1 MIALT
6 KKRAKYAKNRTSKLV
21 GSKLVHNISTQERY
35 ASRLHKLVIQMTNET
50 KKEIQKLF
58 RQQAVADSA
67 MDANI
72 GSQARILLNYLQNR
86 FIDLFS
92 KKSKIFANSMFNAV
106 DVNSDVQ
113 LKSSL
118 KKLTGGLSLNT
129 GVVPKGFEDIASATV
144 AENVSLIK
152 SIPQEYFKQVT
163 GAVMRSI
170 TEGRGITDLIPEI
183 QKYDG
188 MTTRRAKNIALDQTR
203 KAYNTI
209 NANRL
214 QSLQVTHFEWLHS
227 GGGVSPRESHMKI
240 DGMTF
245 SFNNLEAEQA
255 AAGVPKQ
262 DRGLPSIPPN
272 CKCTM
277 RPIIDL
283 SEN

>member
-6 KKRAKYAKNRTSKLV
+6 KKRTNYAKNRTSKLV
-21 GSKLVHNISTQERY
+21 GSKLAHNASTQERY

-50 KKEIQKLF
+50 KKEIKKLF
-58 RQQAVADSA
+58 KQQAVSDSA

-86 FIDLFS
+86 FIELFS
-92 KKSKIFANSMFNAV
+92 KKSKVFANSMFNTV
-106 DVNSDVQ
+106 DVNSEVQ
-113 LKSSL
+113 LKHSL

-129 GVVPKGFEDIASATV
+129 GVVPKGFEDIASATI

-152 SIPQEYFKQVT
+152 SIPQEYFKQIT

-170 TEGRGITDLIPEI
+170 TEGKGVSDLIPEI

-188 MTTRRAKNIALDQTR
+188 MTSRRAKNIALDQTR

-214 QSLQVTHFEWLHS
+214 QSLKVTHFEWLHS

-245 SFNNLEAEQA
+245 SFANLESEQA

-272 CKCTM
+272 CKCTI

-283 SEN
+283 SEE